1 MGPAALAGPMAY
13 RPAGPPRW
21 ADRLEQYAFPVED
34 TVSTLQVELVAADR
48 KVWEGEAE
56 MVQARTIEGELGI
69 LPGHTPLLGVLVEGE
84 VRIKTGG
91 STAVATVDG
100 GFLSVDRD
108 KVIIVAEAVDAS
120 QIPA

>member
-1 MGPAALAGPMAY
+1 MT
-13 RPAGPPRW
+13 
-21 ADRLEQYAFPVED
+21 Q
-34 TVSTLQVELVAADR
+34 LQVELVAADR
-48 KVWEGEAE
+48 KVWEGEAD
-56 MVQARTIEGELGI
+56 MVVARTVDGELGV

-84 VRIKTGG
+84 VRIKAGDGTH
-91 STAVATVDG
+91 TATVDG

>member
-1 MGPAALAGPMAY
+1 M
-13 RPAGPPRW
+13 
-21 ADRLEQYAFPVED
+21 
-34 TVSTLQVELVAADR
+34 STLQVELVAADR
-48 KVWEGEAE
+48 KVWEGEAS
-56 MVQARTIEGELGI
+56 MVQARTVDGELGL

-84 VRIKTGG
+84 IRI
-91 STAVATVDG
+91 STASGTSAATVDS